1 MRIKKKELL
10 EAINPEA
17 TKTAL
22 AAGGALLKSAED
34 LKNTAKP
41 IIGDEGAEKFVN
53 SILEPN
59 TKKELEED
67 ADTVKPNK
75 KRVKEVIKVKNL
87 KK

>member
-10 EAINPEA
+10 EAINPET
-17 TKTAL
+17 TKKAL

-53 SILEPN
+53 SILGPD

-67 ADTVKPNK
+67 ELPK

>member
-41 IIGDEGAEKFVN
+41 IIGDESAEKFVN
-53 SILEPN
+53 SILGPD

-67 ADTVKPNK
+67 ELKK
-75 KRVKEVIKVKNL
+75 KRVKEVVKVKNL

>member
-34 LKNTAKP
+34 LENTATGVF
-41 IIGDEGAEKFVN
+41 GDEKKAKNFVS
-53 SILEPN
+53 SILVP
-59 TKKELEED
+59 EE
-67 ADTVKPNK
+67 TERVKSK
-75 KRVKEVIKVKNL
+75 SKRVKEVVKVKNL